1 MSRFTDEDYAAAGAF
16 VDGEMA
22 EPERTRFEL
31 RLAAE
36 PMLAQHVEE
45 LLRMDEVAR
54 DAARRHVGARSK
66 SRLRLVPAFA
76 LAAATVAVV
85 FGVRAWLDARDDAQ
99 LQRAFVQVA
108 LVPSFESATEW
119 IARDPLLAGQRPP
132 GIDEMRG
139 ANEPPNVDAR
149 TFLEAVLR
157 LESRHFGLATPPV
170 TTAAFFAL
178 PIRATE
184 PVDVLVFGF
193 PTRGTPVRYWPKTE
207 DLSAARVESGDHVLP
222 GASFTLVTDPR
233 GDRIEYQRGFLVP
246 IGAQRMSIVVATRPT
261 RALDAQLLA
270 PANDA
275 SSAMTELESA
285 GFATQTFTVVEP

>member
-1 MSRFTDEDYAAAGAF
+1 MKRFPDEDYAAAGSF

-36 PMLAQHVEE
+36 RELAQHVEA

-54 DAARRHVGARSK
+54 AAARRTVAARTK
-66 SRLRLVPAFA
+66 SRLRLVPVLA

-85 FGVRAWLDARDDAQ
+85 FGVRAWFDARIEPS
-99 LQRAFVQVA
+99 RAQVA

-119 IARDPLLAGQRPP
+119 IARDPSLAGQRPP
-132 GIDEMRG
+132 GLDELRG
-139 ANEPPNVDAR
+139 ANEPANVDAR

-157 LESRHFGLATPPV
+157 LETGYFGVATPAV

-178 PIRATE
+178 PVRTTE

-193 PTRGTPVRYWPKTE
+193 PTRGTPVRYWPETAE
-207 DLSAARVESGDHVLP
+207 VSAARVEAGDHVLP
-222 GASFTLVTDPR
+222 GPSFSLALDPR
-233 GDRIEYQRGFLVP
+233 GDRVEYQRGFLVP
-246 IGAQRMSIVVATRPT
+246 IGAERVTVVVATRPAS
-261 RALDAQLLA
+261 ALDARLLG
-270 PANDA
+270 PAKDA
-275 SSAMTELESA
+275 STAVAELDAA